1 MTTLSLDAVQR
12 VQERIARAHALAN
25 ERFREAFASG
35 TGPLPPK
42 AHMAMQAKALVEC
55 ASGLRVN
62 GEIRYDV
69 IDDESTPY
77 IEGAER
83 GKPVYEAFDVDRNP
97 EAIFEYWLVISDIVG
112 ATSWRMTRLVATAGD
127 YDAALMRMQ
136 SPQIVRALVITH
148 LPSVDA
154 RDDGTALLEATVY
167 TRAEEERIER
177 RQLLLDVHNEF
188 HYHGRALLA
197 EGRGGVRI

>member
-1 MTTLSLDAVQR
+1 MTTLTLDAVQR
-12 VQERIARAHALAN
+12 VRDRIARAHALAN

-42 AHMAMQAKALVEC
+42 AHMAMQAAALVEC
-55 ASGLRVN
+55 ASGLRVK

-69 IDDESTPY
+69 IGDESTPY
-77 IEGAER
+77 VER
-83 GKPVYEAFDVDRNP
+83 GKPVYEFFDVDRNP

-112 ATSWRMTRLVATAGD
+112 ATSWRMTRLIATADD

-136 SPQIVRALVITH
+136 SPQIVRALIVTH

-197 EGRGGVRI
+197 EGRGGVRV

>member
-1 MTTLSLDAVQR
+1 VTTLTLDAVQR
-12 VQERIARAHALAN
+12 VRERIARAHELAN
-25 ERFREAFASG
+25 AGFREAFASG
-35 TGPLPPK
+35 TGPLSPK
-42 AHMAMQAKALVEC
+42 AHMALQAAALVEC
-55 ASGLRVN
+55 ASGLRVS

-69 IDDESTPY
+69 IGDESTPY
-77 IEGAER
+77 VER
-83 GKPVYEAFDVDRNP
+83 GRPVYDAFDVDRNP

-112 ATSWRMTRLVATAGD
+112 ATSWRMTRLIATAD
-127 YDAALMRMQ
+127 EYDAALARMQ
-136 SPQIVRALVITH
+136 SPQIVRALIVTH

-197 EGRGGVRI
+197 EGRGGVRVS

>member
-1 MTTLSLDAVQR
+1 VTTLTLDAVQR
-12 VQERIARAHALAN
+12 VRERIARAHALAN
-25 ERFREAFASG
+25 ERFREAFATGS
-35 TGPLPPK
+35 GPLPPK
-42 AHMAMQAKALVEC
+42 AHMAMQAAALLEC
-55 ASGLRVN
+55 VQGLRVR

-77 IEGAER
+77 VER
-83 GKPVYEAFDVDRNP
+83 DRPIYEFFDVDRNP

-112 ATSWRMTRLVATAGD
+112 ATSWRMTRLIATAEE

-136 SPQIVRALVITH
+136 SPQIVRALIITH

-197 EGRGGVRI
+197 EGRGGVRV

>member
-1 MTTLSLDAVQR
+1 VTTLTLDAVQR
-12 VQERIARAHALAN
+12 VRDRIARAHAQAN
-25 ERFREAFASG
+25 ERFREAFATG

-42 AHMAMQAKALVEC
+42 EHMAMQAAALVEN
-55 ASGLRVN
+55 AAGLRVK

-69 IDDESTPY
+69 IGDESTPY
-77 IEGAER
+77 VER
-83 GKPVYEAFDVDRNP
+83 GKPVYEFFDVDRNP
-97 EAIFEYWLVISDIVG
+97 EAIFEYWMIISDIVG
-112 ATSWRMTRLVATAGD
+112 ATSWRMTRLIATADD

-136 SPQIVRALVITH
+136 SPQIVRALIVTH

>member
-1 MTTLSLDAVQR
+1 MTTLTLDAVQR
-12 VQERIARAHALAN
+12 VRDRIARAHALAN

-42 AHMAMQAKALVEC
+42 AHMAMQAAALVEC

-69 IDDESTPY
+69 IGDESTPY
-77 IEGAER
+77 VER
-83 GKPVYEAFDVDRNP
+83 GKPVYEAFDVDRNA

-112 ATSWRMTRLVATAGD
+112 ATSWRMTRLIATADD

-136 SPQIVRALVITH
+136 SPQIVRALIVTH

-197 EGRGGVRI
+197 EGRGGVRV

>member
-1 MTTLSLDAVQR
+1 VTTLTLDAVQR
-12 VQERIARAHALAN
+12 VRDRIARAHAKAN

-42 AHMAMQAKALVEC
+42 AHLAMQAAALVEN
-55 ASGLRVN
+55 AAGLRVK

-69 IDDESTPY
+69 IGDESTPY
-77 IEGAER
+77 VER
-83 GKPVYEAFDVDRNP
+83 GKPVYEFFDVDRNP
-97 EAIFEYWLVISDIVG
+97 EAIFEYWMIISDIVG
-112 ATSWRMTRLVATAGD
+112 ATSWRMTRLIATADD
-127 YDAALMRMQ
+127 YDAALTRMQ
-136 SPQIVRALVITH
+136 SPQIVRALVVTH

>member
-1 MTTLSLDAVQR
+1 VTTLTLDAVQR
-12 VQERIARAHALAN
+12 VRDRIARAHAQAN
-25 ERFREAFASG
+25 ERFREAFANG

-42 AHMAMQAKALVEC
+42 AHMAMQAAALVEN

-69 IDDESTPY
+69 IGDESTPY
-77 IEGAER
+77 VDR
-83 GKPVYEAFDVDRNP
+83 GKPVYEFFDVDRNP
-97 EAIFEYWLVISDIVG
+97 EAIFEYWMIISDIVG
-112 ATSWRMTRLVATAGD
+112 ATSWRMTRLIATADD

-136 SPQIVRALVITH
+136 SPQIVRALIVTH

>member
-1 MTTLSLDAVQR
+1 MTTLSLDDVQR
-12 VQERIARAHALAN
+12 VRERIARAHAQAN

-35 TGPLPPK
+35 TGPLSPK
-42 AHMAMQAKALVEC
+42 AHMAMQAAALVEN
-55 ASGLRVN
+55 ATGLRVN

-69 IDDESTPY
+69 IGDESTPY
-77 IEGAER
+77 VER
-83 GKPVYEAFDVDRNP
+83 GKPVYEFFDVDRNP

-112 ATSWRMTRLVATAGD
+112 ATSWRMTRLIASAEE
-127 YDAALMRMQ
+127 YDASLMRMQ
-136 SPQIVRALVITH
+136 SPQIVRALNLTH

-154 RDDGTALLEATVY
+154 RDDGTAILEATVY
-167 TRAEEERIER
+167 TRAEEERVER

-188 HYHGRALLA
+188 HYHGRQLIA

>member
-1 MTTLSLDAVQR
+1 LDDVQHVR
-12 VQERIARAHALAN
+12 DRIARAHAMAN

-42 AHMAMQAKALVEC
+42 AHMAMQAAALVQN
-55 ASGLRVN
+55 AAGLRVR

-69 IDDESTPY
+69 IGDESTPY
-77 IEGAER
+77 VER
-83 GKPVYEAFDVDRNP
+83 GKPVYDAFDVDRSA
-97 EAIFEYWLVISDIVG
+97 EAIFEYWLIISDIVG
-112 ATSWRMTRLVATAGD
+112 ATSWRMTRLIATPD
-127 YDAALMRMQ
+127 EYDAALARMQ
-136 SPQIVRALVITH
+136 SPQIVRALVVSH

-197 EGRGGVRI
+197 EGRGGVRF

>member
-1 MTTLSLDAVQR
+1 
-12 VQERIARAHALAN
+12 
-25 ERFREAFASG
+25 
-35 TGPLPPK
+35 
-42 AHMAMQAKALVEC
+42 
-55 ASGLRVN
+55 
-62 GEIRYDV
+62 
-69 IDDESTPY
+69 
-77 IEGAER
+77 
-83 GKPVYEAFDVDRNP
+83 
-97 EAIFEYWLVISDIVG
+97 
-112 ATSWRMTRLVATAGD
+112 MTRLIATADD

-136 SPQIVRALVITH
+136 SPQIVRALIVTH

-197 EGRGGVRI
+197 EGRGGVRV

>member
-1 MTTLSLDAVQR
+1 MTTLSLDDVQGVR
-12 VQERIARAHALAN
+12 ERIARAHELAN
-25 ERFREAFASG
+25 ARFREAFALG
-35 TGPLPPK
+35 RGPLPPK
-42 AHMAMQAKALVEC
+42 AHMAMQAAALVEC
-55 ASGLRVN
+55 AQGLRVR

-69 IDDESTPY
+69 IGDESTPY
-77 IEGAER
+77 VDR
-83 GKPVYEAFDVDRNP
+83 GRPIYEYFDVDRNP

-112 ATSWRMTRLVATAGD
+112 ATSWRMTRLIATAED

-136 SPQIVRALVITH
+136 SPQIVRALIVTH

-197 EGRGGVRI
+197 EGRGGVRV